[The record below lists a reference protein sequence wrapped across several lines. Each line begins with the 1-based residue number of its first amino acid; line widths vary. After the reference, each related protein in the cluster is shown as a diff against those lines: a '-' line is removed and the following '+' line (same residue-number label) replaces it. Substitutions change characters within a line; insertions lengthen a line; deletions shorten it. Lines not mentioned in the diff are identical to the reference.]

1 MTNMKLNVTS
11 AHNSATVSS
20 VISLIALVHPG
31 FHINPAV
38 QAICASVF
46 GLIGG
51 IIELVHLRTH
61 RTLAQNI
68 AFAEAQVKLAAV
80 QATTAKPAA

>member
-1 MTNMKLNVTS
+1 MKLNVVS
-11 AHNSATVSS
+11 AHISAVVSS
-20 VISLIALVHPG
+20 AISLVALVHPG
-31 FHINPAV
+31 FGINPAV
-38 QAICASVF
+38 QATCASVF

-68 AFAEAQVKLAAV
+68 AFADAQVKLAVA
-80 QATTAKPAA
+80 QAKVPAA